1 MLKAWHETTCHSAC
15 WHIHGAKSKRLGR
28 TGKMKAPL
36 LFVTLTV
43 LLGSAYSASKKKR
56 QSDFWDNWS
65 DWGDCS
71 RTCGGGVSFRERQC
85 YSRRADGG
93 SNCIGP
99 TRNYRSCNV
108 QDCPDGSRDFRAE
121 QCSEYDG
128 MEFQGKRY
136 KWLPYYGGSNK
147 CELNCIPKG
156 ENFYYRH
163 KNAVLDGT
171 PCEPGRRDIC
181 VEGVCKTVG
190 CDNVLDSSKKEDRC
204 LVCGG
209 DGSTCYEVKGS
220 YDAPTLSKG
229 YSQLFIIPTG
239 AVNIQVKEITPT
251 RNF

>member
-1 MLKAWHETTCHSAC
+1 
-15 WHIHGAKSKRLGR
+15 
-28 TGKMKAPL
+28 
-36 LFVTLTV
+36 
-43 LLGSAYSASKKKR
+43 
-56 QSDFWDNWS
+56 
-65 DWGDCS
+65 
-71 RTCGGGVSFRERQC
+71 
-85 YSRRADGG
+85 
-93 SNCIGP
+93 
-99 TRNYRSCNV
+99 
-108 QDCPDGSRDFRAE
+108 
-121 QCSEYDG
+121 

-229 YSQLFIIPTG
+229 MFFRSFYCSFILHKLHVKSTLLNNFFKKLCIQYIILVMSNVSFIAITNIIMPFFIVVSIAGFYHGIADHHCLYSYYIIQLKKRPEH
-239 AVNIQVKEITPT
+239 NKWH
-251 RNF
+251 